1 VTAASFFRDITAFS
15 VQIAVVGLGLA
26 VLLKLVKIPAGVRFF
41 GLRLALVASLV
52 VPWLLRAPEVQA
64 PALATAATPAASLVP
79 LPASGAPTVPEQR
92 AIAAGPSKPPAIP
105 WTHVGFGAL
114 LIGIAA
120 RIVWLSMG
128 VLRLFRLQRGSVV
141 VDAPEYSALQQQL
154 GTRATIAEVPAL
166 SQPATFG
173 VRRPVVLLPEALAG
187 APASL
192 RRAVVTHELFHVR
205 RRDWLSALVEEMV
218 RTALWF
224 HPAILWMTSQ
234 IQLAREEI
242 VDELT
247 VRATGDR
254 RTYVE
259 ALLAFADTPGLSPAP
274 AFAQRRQLF
283 QRILSV
289 SKERVMSRPRML
301 SSAAVLL
308 TAVVGAS
315 WYASTLFPII
325 KAAKVEQV
333 ATPSAAE
340 GQASS
345 QSGSRLVL
353 DGDVQLRP
361 GEMTVR
367 ASHAAVLLL
376 DQGTGEVLALRPV
389 TPENPIPR
397 RTRGVAP
404 VTPSQYASVQVVVS
418 ARITVDRNGVVTSVD
433 PDSCS
438 ASGGRND
445 AALCAA
451 FNDATAAAVRQWRYD
466 RPAQP
471 PIQFYVKVSFRPGA
485 EAAISQSSESY
496 LREPQDSLR
505 ALAETERDTA
515 TVQRAVASLQADLAR
530 LTDMSR
536 EVERAQRLGERG
548 LLAQSTLQDG
558 MARLRAELSRVEA
571 QLQNIRLTGDD
582 RARVERQYQAVLE
595 QYRDAEQ
602 QFRAANA
609 QQLAAE
615 QARTV
620 QQLRESERQLDQ
632 AARQFEANRDSQT
645 DLETLARA
653 ARDAADAVRRA
664 EAGDAQARAQAQ
676 AATERLREAQ
686 RKLEASRAQRS
697 ASAAGPQQ
705 LRSPSGRAPLQ
716 VGGPVT
722 APVAVK
728 TVKPQHSQEAMRARA
743 EGTVTLEALVDERG
757 RVADARVVKS
767 IPLLDQSALD
777 AAKQWEF
784 KPARLNGEPVPVLI
798 QLELK
803 FTLK

>member
-1 VTAASFFRDITAFS
+1 MTAASFFRDITAFS

-26 VLLKLVKIPAGVRFF
+26 VLLKLVKIPAGVRLF

-79 LPASGAPTVPEQR
+79 FRATGAPTVPEQR
-92 AIAAGPSKPPAIP
+92 AVAAEPPKPPAIP
-105 WTHVGFGAL
+105 WTQVGFGAL

-120 RIVWLSMG
+120 RIVWLGMG

-141 VDAPEYSALQQQL
+141 VDVPEYSALQQQL

-187 APASL
+187 APGSL

-205 RRDWLSALVEEMV
+205 RHDWLSVLVEEMV

-247 VRATGDR
+247 VQATGDR

-259 ALLAFADTPGLSPAP
+259 ALLAFADTPGLTPAP
-274 AFAQRRQLF
+274 AFAHRRQLF
-283 QRILSV
+283 HRILSV
-289 SKERVMSRPRML
+289 SKEKAMSRPRML

-315 WYASTLFPII
+315 WYASTLFPIL
-325 KAAKVEQV
+325 KATKADMQ
-333 ATPSAAE
+333 AAAPSGAGDPALVQPDSRVVLA
-340 GQASS
+340 GNVVFRAGDVTARASS
-345 QSGSRLVL
+345 AEVRFEQQTGNV
-353 DGDVQLRP
+353 GAVRP
-361 GEMTVR
+361 I
-367 ASHAAVLLL
+367 
-376 DQGTGEVLALRPV
+376 

-418 ARITVDRNGVVTSVD
+418 ARITVDRQGAVTSVD

-466 RPAQP
+466 RPVQA
-471 PIQFYVKVSFRPGA
+471 PIQFYVKVGFRPGA
-485 EAAISQSSESY
+485 EAAISQASESY

-530 LTDMSR
+530 LTEMSR
-536 EVERAQRLGERG
+536 ELERAQRLGERG
-548 LLAQSTLQDG
+548 LLAPSALQDG

-602 QFRAANA
+602 QFRSVSA
-609 QQLAAE
+609 QQLAEE
-615 QARTV
+615 QARTGERLR
-620 QQLRESERQLDQ
+620 QAEEQLRATQRQI
-632 AARQFEANRDSQT
+632 EQT
-645 DLETLARA
+645 NPSTDEQIRA
-653 ARDAADAVRRA
+653 V
-664 EAGDAQARAQAQ
+664 E
-676 AATERLREAQ
+676 ERLREAQ
-686 RKLEASRAQRS
+686 RVLEAARAQRS
-697 ASAAGPQQ
+697 ASVGASQQ
-705 LRSPSGRAPLQ
+705 LRSPSGRTPIRVSDVPGMKAPT
-716 VGGPVT
+716 VR
-722 APVAVK
+722 K
-728 TVKPQHSQEAMRARA
+728 SVKPEHPLIAMSARV
-743 EGTVTLEALVDERG
+743 EGTVVLEALVDEKG
-757 RVADARVVKS
+757 HVADVRVTKS
-767 IPLLDQSALD
+767 IPLLDQAAMD

-784 KPARLNGEPVPVLI
+784 TPTLMNGEPVPVI
-798 QLELK
+798 VMLELD
-803 FTLK
+803 FRMR

>member
-26 VLLKLVKIPAGVRFF
+26 VLMKLVKIPAGVRLF
-41 GLRLALVASLV
+41 GLRLALVAALV
-52 VPWLLRAPEVQA
+52 VPWLLRAPEAQA
-64 PALATAATPAASLVP
+64 PALVTAATPAASLVP
-79 LPASGAPTVPEQR
+79 FPASGAPTVPEQG
-92 AIAAGPSKPPAIP
+92 AIAAEPSQPPAIP

-120 RIVWLSMG
+120 RIVWLGMG

-141 VDAPEYSALQQQL
+141 VDVPEYSALQQQL

-173 VRRPVVLLPEALAG
+173 VRRPVVLLPETLAG

-205 RRDWLSALVEEMV
+205 RRDWLSVLVEEMV

-247 VRATGDR
+247 VQATGDR

-259 ALLAFADTPGLSPAP
+259 ALLAFADTPGLTPAP
-274 AFAQRRQLF
+274 AFAHRRQLF
-283 QRILSV
+283 HRILSV
-289 SKERVMSRPRML
+289 SKEKVMSRPRML

-315 WYASTLFPII
+315 WYASTLFPIL
-325 KAAKVEQV
+325 KAAKADMQ
-333 ATPSAAE
+333 SAAPS
-340 GQASS
+340 GAGDPVLVQPDSRVVLAGNVVFRAGDVTARASS
-345 QSGSRLVL
+345 AEVRFEQQTGNV
-353 DGDVQLRP
+353 GAVRP
-361 GEMTVR
+361 I
-367 ASHAAVLLL
+367 
-376 DQGTGEVLALRPV
+376 

-404 VTPSQYASVQVVVS
+404 VTPSQYTSVQVVVS
-418 ARITVDRNGVVTSVD
+418 ARITVDRNGAVTSVD

-438 ASGGRND
+438 ASGRRND

-466 RPAQP
+466 RPAQA

-505 ALAETERDTA
+505 ALAETDRDTV

-536 EVERAQRLGERG
+536 ELERAQRLGERG
-548 LLAQSTLQDG
+548 LLAQSALQDG
-558 MARLRAELSRVEA
+558 IARLRAELGRVEA
-571 QLQNIRLTGDD
+571 QLQNIRLAGDD

-602 QFRAANA
+602 QFRASNA

-615 QARTV
+615 QARAV
-620 QQLRESERQLDQ
+620 EQLREYERQLDQ
-632 AARQFEANRDSQT
+632 AARQFEANRDSQA
-645 DLETLARA
+645 DLEALARA
-653 ARDAADAVRRA
+653 AREAADALRRA
-664 EAGDAQARAQAQ
+664 AAGDASARAQAE
-676 AATERLREAQ
+676 AATVRLREAQ
-686 RKLEASRAQRS
+686 RKLEAARAQQS
-697 ASAAGPQQ
+697 ASVDGSQP
-705 LRSPSGRAPLQ
+705 LRSPSGRAPVQ
-716 VGGPVT
+716 ITAAVTRPV
-722 APVAVK
+722 PIK
-728 TVKPQHSQEAMRARA
+728 SPKPQHSAEAMRARI
-743 EGTVTLEALVDERG
+743 EGTVTLEVLVDERG
-757 RVADARVVKS
+757 LVADARVLKS
-767 IPLLDQSALD
+767 IPLLDQSALE
-777 AAKQWEF
+777 AARQWEF
-784 KPARLNGEPVPVLI
+784 KPAMLNGEPVPVLI
-798 QLELK
+798 QLELN